1 MEPPQDGKTDDV
13 LYKGVE
19 GGKTGYTTR
28 AGGTLVTFAKRGDTE
43 LISVILRGNGYELYR
58 DTIKLFDYGFKNYKS
73 VAPFAG
79 LNCDLSEN
87 QENPVTQM
95 ACKLSPYQLPLGGSL
110 SDFSVLLTKDQ
121 DSAELKV
128 YTENNKIYASYGD
141 EDLGSTKISY

>member
-13 LYKGVE
+13 FIQRR
-19 GGKTGYTTR
+19 GGRKDRIYDQSR
-28 AGGTLVTFAKRGDTE
+28 RYSRNFCKA
-43 LISVILRGNGYELYR
+43 RGNGYELYR

>member
-1 MEPPQDGKTDDV
+1 M
-13 LYKGVE
+13 
-19 GGKTGYTTR
+19 
-28 AGGTLVTFAKRGDTE
+28 
-43 LISVILRGNGYELYR
+43 ILRGNGYELYR

-141 EDLGSTKISY
+141 EDLDQPRSVIKKYLMPEKSFLKIFPALF